1 MSYYNAILSA
11 TQAQMRAKRHV
22 SKTAKALA
30 RAAFDAVDLSE
41 VIDFDETEILDM
53 HETHAR
59 YAQARHEF
67 D

>member
-1 MSYYNAILSA
+1 MSLHNAILSA
-11 TQAQMRAKRHV
+11 AQIERRVHRHV

-30 RAAFDAVDLSE
+30 RAAFDSVDVDAML
-41 VIDFDETEILDM
+41 DYDEDEILDM

-67 D
+67 